1 MVKNIFAPGLVLGS
15 AHLPYE
21 PAKAYAYVEDPGIF
35 ENGRGPFSSKWRV
48 YLRSVAFIH
57 PSEGP
62 FNPSKFV
69 VVKKAKRN
77 KGRIW
82 EPPKGQMEGK
92 DIQPGTTVMQLLE
105 ETVRREVAEEAKI
118 TNLLNVRHTGLVFE
132 GVEPDFPPNTYFQ
145 YHVFQA
151 FVEEADFVAAEAA
164 FNVDPEAWAALPADQ
179 REKDGIGWHI
189 KGQTGLYGR
198 WAPTIVNMYLRAHI

>member
-21 PAKAYAYVEDPGIF
+21 PAKAYAYTEDPVTG
-35 ENGRGPFSSKWRV
+35 WRV

-57 PSEGP
+57 SAKGP
-62 FNPSKFV
+62 FRADRFV
-69 VVKKAKRN
+69 VVKKSKRN

-92 DIQPGTTVMQLLE
+92 DIRSDATVMQLLE
-105 ETVRREVAEEAKI
+105 ETMQREVAEESKI
-118 TNLLNVRHTGLVFE
+118 TKLLNVRHTGLVFE
-132 GVEPDFPPNTYFQ
+132 SVEPDFPPNTYFQ

-151 FVEEADFVAAEAA
+151 FVEDADFAAAEATFA
-164 FNVDPEAWAALPADQ
+164 MEPAEWAALPADC
-179 REKDGIGWHI
+179 REKDGIGWFSRD
-189 KGQTGLYGR
+189 KTSLYGR
-198 WAPTIVNMYLRAHI
+198 WAPGIVNLYLRAYT

>member
-1 MVKNIFAPGLVLGS
+1 MVKNIFAPGLTLGS

-21 PAKAYAYVEDPGIF
+21 PAKAYAYAEDPVTG
-35 ENGRGPFSSKWRV
+35 WRV

-57 PSEGP
+57 PATGP
-62 FNPSKFV
+62 FRPDRFV

-92 DIQPGTTVMQLLE
+92 DIQPDATVMQLLE

-151 FVEEADFVAAEAA
+151 FVSDADFAAAEATFSTA
-164 FNVDPEAWAALPADQ
+164 NWAALPPDQ
-179 REKDGIGWHI
+179 REKDGIGWFT
-189 KGQTGLYGR
+189 KAQTALYGR
-198 WAPTIVNMYLRAHI
+198 WAPGIVNMYLRAHI

>member
-1 MVKNIFAPGLVLGS
+1 MVKNIFAPGLTLGS

-21 PAKAYAYVEDPGIF
+21 PAKAYAYSEDPVTG
-35 ENGRGPFSSKWRV
+35 WRV

-57 PSEGP
+57 PATGP
-62 FNPSKFV
+62 FRPDRFV
-69 VVKKAKRN
+69 VVKKSKRN

-92 DIQPGTTVMQLLE
+92 DIVVGATVMQLLE

-118 TNLLNVRHTGLVFE
+118 SNLLNVRHTGLVFE

-151 FVEEADFVAAEAA
+151 FVDAADFTAAEATFSMEPA
-164 FNVDPEAWAALPADQ
+164 AWAALPADQ
-179 REKDGIGWHI
+179 REKDGIGWFI
-189 KGQTGLYGR
+189 KDKTALYGR
-198 WAPTIVNMYLRAHI
+198 WAPGIVNLYLRAHA

>member
-1 MVKNIFAPGLVLGS
+1 MVKNIFVPGLVLGS

-21 PAKAYAYVEDPGIF
+21 PAKAYAYACPPKGE
-35 ENGRGPFSSKWRV
+35 WRV

-57 PSEGP
+57 PATGP
-62 FNPSKFV
+62 FRPDRFV

-92 DIQPGTTVMQLLE
+92 DLVPDATVMQLLE
-105 ETVRREVAEEAKI
+105 ENMRREVQEEAKI

-151 FVEEADFVAAEAA
+151 FVEEADFESAQTI
-164 FNVDPEAWAALPADQ
+164 FSNGLSRDLPADQ
-179 REKDGIGWHI
+179 REKDGIDWYRREH
-189 KGQTGLYGR
+189 GLYGR
-198 WAPTIVNMYLRAHI
+198 WAPSIVQMYLRAHT